1 MMRTTDFCF
10 PLPDTEHP
18 RLVSYRLLFE
28 TYASPLT
35 LGLAPVARRP
45 VNLAFH
51 DALIASV
58 SFLGLARGMFP
69 PCVPDRAVP
78 LTPLSPPSFC
88 PCACARGSLPG
99 RQGRFLRPSVK
110 MRRSLRPEVP
120 SIAGGHSRAC
130 VNRCRS
136 RGAVTCVSATTRPSP
151 PFRSRLPRPGFRPAA
166 GYRSLDPRPCP
177 PCAPRFLTECRQA
190 ILWVR
195 LAPKRLLQLHFRRA
209 DTPSSIRFSPSV
221 SPARPCS
228 PTQSRPRVRFR
239 CAC

>member
-69 PCVPDRAVP
+69 PCASDRAVP
-78 LTPLSPPSFC
+78 LTPLSPPGFLQSLSRWLATRTPRPLPAPLREDETPSTTRGAFHRWGTLTL
-88 PCACARGSLPG
+88 ARESLP
-99 RQGRFLRPSVK
+99 
-110 MRRSLRPEVP
+110 
-120 SIAGGHSRAC
+120 
-130 VNRCRS
+130 
-136 RGAVTCVSATTRPSP
+136 VS
-151 PFRSRLPRPGFRPAA
+151 
-166 GYRSLDPRPCP
+166 
-177 PCAPRFLTECRQA
+177 
-190 ILWVR
+190 
-195 LAPKRLLQLHFRRA
+195 
-209 DTPSSIRFSPSV
+209 
-221 SPARPCS
+221 
-228 PTQSRPRVRFR
+228 
-239 CAC
+239 